1 MIDTRKETNRLL
13 ALVNDGEVDPM
24 MALQMCLDWLTEDE
38 VAEMMDA
45 NNLLET
51 DDDMADIE

>member
-1 MIDTRKETNRLL
+1 MIDARKETNRLL

-24 MALQMCLDWLTEDE
+24 IALQMCLDWLSEAE

-45 NNLLET
+45 NNLVET
-51 DDDMADIE
+51 DDDMADAE